1 MMKYRKKIRFFALIL
16 TFAWMVA
23 ACQSPASAEPV
34 PVDTEIMEEA
44 EHFDQPAEETEISSP
59 TMSEAT
65 EESIED
71 ATVESVPT
79 EVADSSEEFPTTE
92 PATATPDTRLD
103 PEDWRNWPI
112 VPQISAN
119 ALDLYQQAVANG
131 ADPTHFSKIGDCQNV
146 TSYFLAD
153 FDRGRYSLGED
164 YAYLQ
169 EAIDYY
175 AGSWKRESIAVQG
188 GFNVAS
194 VMSPLRANP
203 EFCETNE
210 SPVECEFRL
219 HNPSVVI
226 ISMET
231 WWNHDDPTKYEF
243 YMRHLLDTVLELGVL
258 PILATKADNLE
269 GDHTINRSIAQLAY
283 EYDIP
288 MWNFWAATDPLPN
301 HGLVETTVV
310 DGEEVEDNFHLT
322 IGLGN
327 YFDDPDNDVAAWPL
341 RNLTAL
347 QTMDAVYQAVK
358 D

>member
-1 MMKYRKKIRFFALIL
+1 MKSFWNKIRTLVVLAVFTVLL
-16 TFAWMVA
+16 S
-23 ACQSPASAEPV
+23 ACQ
-34 PVDTEIMEEA
+34 
-44 EHFDQPAEETEISSP
+44 ET
-59 TMSEAT
+59 AQ
-65 EESIED
+65 
-71 ATVESVPT
+71 AESVPT
-79 EVADSSEEFPTTE
+79 VTGESMVVATIDTTE
-92 PATATPDTRLD
+92 TIEPTVEQPDLEADEATETSEPEETETPTEEPPTATPDVRLD
-103 PEDWRNWPI
+103 PEDWRNWPV
-112 VPQISAN
+112 VPSISAH
-119 ALDLYQQAVANG
+119 AIELYQQAVANG

-153 FDRGRYSLGED
+153 FDRGRYRLGEE

-169 EAIDYY
+169 ETIDYY
-175 AGSWKRESIAVQG
+175 AGSWKRESLAVQG

-194 VMSPLRANP
+194 VMSPLRADP
-203 EFCETNE
+203 TVCETDE

-219 HNPSVVI
+219 HRPSIVI

-231 WWNHDDPTKYEF
+231 WWNHDDPSKYEF
-243 YMRHLLDTVLELGVL
+243 YMRHLLDTVLELGAL

-301 HGLVETTVV
+301 YGLVETTVV
-310 DGEEVEDNFHLT
+310 DGETVDDNFHLT

-327 YFDDPDNDVAAWPL
+327 YFDDPDNKVAAWPV

-347 QTMDAVYQAVK
+347 QTIHAVYEAVK
-358 D
+358 GGD

>member
-1 MMKYRKKIRFFALIL
+1 MVMKSICRKIRTLSLMLVL
-16 TFAWMVA
+16 TAMLT
-23 ACQSPASAEPV
+23 ACQEPAQTEPV
-34 PVDTEIMEEA
+34 PTL
-44 EHFDQPAEETEISSP
+44 
-59 TMSEAT
+59 T
-65 EESIED
+65 EESLVVETMP
-71 ATVESVPT
+71 ATETSELMVDESDPASIDPT
-79 EVADSSEEFPTTE
+79 ETSQPENTETPTEEP
-92 PATATPDTRLD
+92 PTATPDARLD
-103 PEDWRNWPI
+103 PEDWRNWPV
-112 VPQISAN
+112 VPSISAH
-119 ALDLYQQAVANG
+119 AIELYQQAVANG

-153 FDRGRYSLGED
+153 FDRGRYRLGDEYD
-164 YAYLQ
+164 YLQ
-169 EAIDYY
+169 ETIDHY
-175 AGSWKRESIAVQG
+175 AGSWKRESLAVQG

-194 VMSPLRANP
+194 VMSPLRADP
-203 EFCETNE
+203 AFCEPDE
-210 SPVECEFRL
+210 SPVDCEFRL
-219 HNPSVVI
+219 HRPSIVI

-231 WWNHDDPTKYEF
+231 WWNHDDPSKYEF
-243 YMRHLLDTVLELGVL
+243 YMRHLLDTVLELGAL

-310 DGEEVEDNFHLT
+310 DGETVEDNFHLT

-327 YFDDPDNDVAAWPL
+327 YFDDPDNKVAAWPV

-347 QTMDAVYQAVK
+347 QTIHAVYEAVNGE